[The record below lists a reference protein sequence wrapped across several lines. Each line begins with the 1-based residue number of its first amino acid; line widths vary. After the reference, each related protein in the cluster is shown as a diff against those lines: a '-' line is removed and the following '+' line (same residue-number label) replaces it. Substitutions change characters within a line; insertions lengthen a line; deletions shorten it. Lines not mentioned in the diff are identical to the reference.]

1 MASTAACAS
10 RSLTLTSSFMGQRES
25 LNNRR
30 EVRGARVVAMASRN
44 SAVRGAEEKGFFDW
58 LANTALT
65 KGEAL
70 NEKNPLFKKVENG
83 EVPRTAA
90 PKAKA
95 PAKKAES
102 TGFNFGGFG
111 KK

>member
-1 MASTAACAS
+1 
-10 RSLTLTSSFMGQRES
+10 LTS
-25 LNNRR
+25 RR

-44 SAVRGAEEKGFFDW
+44 AAVKGAEEKGFFDW

-70 NEKNPLFKKVENG
+70 NEKNPLFKKVEND
-83 EVPRTAA
+83 EAPRS
-90 PKAKA
+90 PLPRGRA
-95 PAKKAES
+95 PAKKSES